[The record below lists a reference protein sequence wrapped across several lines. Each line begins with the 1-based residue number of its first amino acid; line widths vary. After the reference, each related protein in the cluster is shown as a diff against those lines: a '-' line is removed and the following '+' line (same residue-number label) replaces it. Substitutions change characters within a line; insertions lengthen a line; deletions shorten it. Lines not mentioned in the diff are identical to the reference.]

1 MLSDGSCVAAGVRPP
16 LWADPLC
23 AAVLGW
29 SDKRSNEIVRENN
42 VLWQRIGGERSWC
55 SLNTAVF
62 TVRFFKRYANG
73 IGGGVTGN
81 TVIRRRMKLV
91 SRK

>member
-1 MLSDGSCVAAGVRPP
+1 M
-16 LWADPLC
+16 C

-55 SLNTAVF
+55 SLNTVVF
-62 TVRFFKRYANG
+62 TERFLKRYANG
-73 IGGGVTGN
+73 IGGGGLGRKSG
-81 TVIRRRMKLV
+81 RRQACVAWRIL
-91 SRK
+91 